1 MFKTSIAGRFIG
13 KRVAK
18 TIAQRRE
25 LLGKGEWGVTEH
37 QISNLVGHLYDG
49 GAEEEECSWTQ
60 TVTRAVEEVLEVR
73 PEKERANFIEH
84 CRYSRLASSMAADAI
99 LDAVKAI
106 EQYDEEMQ
114 KAENYKPRSEKG
126 REKKRRAIEQ
136 AEVTLTGHMEAAHKK
151 LDSTKEI
158 SDMESGMGWDKSPG
172 DAEQQATRLA
182 LTLNVRKML
191 NLIGRLR
198 EAMQGKVASS
208 EGSMSPTAETTR
220 GDDLSRLTLMQ
231 GSEMATSPNLFALK
245 LAQRQLEMEV
255 RDGQKPVGR
264 GDIHILL
271 DKSGSMGA
279 ECIKSGGT
287 RMEVAKSIAF
297 ATAQLAMKYRRNM
310 RFSPFNGSLFNTC
323 TMHKNKGVHQR
334 LYLNKRLK
342 PVERWVYTEKIETEP
357 EGVLEKISEIC
368 PSGGTNYY
376 SPLMFAVETVK
387 DREDILL
394 ITDGACN
401 FQEWGEFWKL
411 GKKKGVRLYVM
422 QIGNHEPSH
431 YPDASIVCHIPDYVS
446 NDEIVAKVAEF
457 GKLMK

>member
-13 KRVAK
+13 KRVAQ
-18 TIAQRRE
+18 TIANRRE
-25 LLGKGEWGVTEH
+25 LVGKGEWGVTEH

-84 CRYSRLASSMAADAI
+84 CRYSRLASSMAADTI

-106 EQYDEEMQ
+106 EQYDKEMQ
-114 KAENYKPRSEKG
+114 KQENYRPRSEKG

-136 AEVTLTGHMEAAHKK
+136 AEVTLTGQMEDAHKR
-151 LDSTKEI
+151 LDSAKEI
-158 SDMESGMGWDKSPG
+158 ADMESGMGWDKSPG

-198 EAMQGKVASS
+198 EAMQGKVANS

-255 RDGQKPVGR
+255 RDGKKPVGR

-271 DKSGSMGA
+271 DRSGSMNG
-279 ECIKSGGT
+279 ECIRSGGT

-297 ATAQLAMKYRRNM
+297 ATAQLAMKYRRNL
-310 RFSPFNGSLFNTC
+310 RFSPFNSSVYQTY
-323 TMHKNKGVHQR
+323 TMHKSKGVQQR
-334 LYLNKRLK
+334 LYHDRRKK
-342 PVERWVYTEKIETEP
+342 PVERWVFTERIETASESI
-357 EGVLEKISEIC
+357 LERISEVC
-368 PSGGTNYY
+368 PSGGTRFYD
-376 SPLMFAVETVK
+376 PLMFAVETVK
-387 DREDILL
+387 DREDVLL
-394 ITDGACN
+394 ITDGSCD
-401 FQEWGEFWKL
+401 FRQWGEFWAL

-422 QIGNHEPSH
+422 QIGNLQPSH
-431 YPDASIVCHIPDYVS
+431 YPDASIVCHIPDHITK
-446 NDEIVAKVAEF
+446 DEIVAKVAEF